1 MMTRKVLYNK
11 SRVRGRPVILHSKQ
25 SYSWMVRHIAT
36 DKILLVEASF
46 NFGDVWTSF
55 TAKKKLRKI
64 TNSRIEGGR
73 HNSPRCS
80 KFRFRRRQ
88 DIRHLK
94 EKVRVEFNLRNGT
107 VYRYWRDSASSG
119 VWPKDGRNCARTHA
133 KSGTPRESI
142 VGKETYWSLV
152 KSLDRSDRRGGL
164 EGRLSRHPL
173 LREAIAKSSDMG
185 RDVYSLMSSIQRF
198 FTTSSLSKVPRGTFL
213 GGFRD
218 AWHAITLL
226 PSNDCCHRGSCGP
239 TRNFFLPR
247 T

>member
-152 KSLDRSDRRGGL
+152 KSLDRSDRRGDLRDDSADTLFCGRPSRKVL
-164 EGRLSRHPL
+164 TWAETSILWCRLSSVSSRRRLSQRCHEGRFG
-173 LREAIAKSSDMG
+173 EAFVMRDM
-185 RDVYSLMSSIQRF
+185 
-198 FTTSSLSKVPRGTFL
+198 P
-213 GGFRD
+213 
-218 AWHAITLL
+218 
-226 PSNDCCHRGSCGP
+226 
-239 TRNFFLPR
+239 
-247 T
+247 